1 MSNPFRPR
9 ASVAPVTL
17 AGRQAQ
23 VRHFKSLLRQS
34 PDMPLDLLILGL
46 RGMGKSVLLGEFAQV
61 ARGTNWAV
69 VRIEVPLEGGGRSDL
84 MGMVVQACRRAA
96 ERAQRVG
103 VASGK
108 ARSVL
113 PLAGE
118 SPLTAA
124 TRSVRDAGKE
134 GLVLLVDDAH
144 RLRTVPGSDPLQAVL
159 SLLIDQVGATQA
171 RGLALGLVLTGLP
184 SRGTVGSVSGPTA
197 VAPPPATDQAAY
209 YHQVDKETATRP
221 AATAPAPSTAP
232 AASPGP
238 VVSVLKGISTGSAL
252 VAAGSGTVA
261 LASLASAAVAIL
273 VAPYGPGEAAD
284 IGFVP
289 LAGAAEQV
297 ALYAAGVSCAANVG
311 LDLLHQGDATDTGLT
326 CAGAAAAGSGIAA
339 NAAWDSK
346 LAGGLFFGPE
356 ATSAA
361 IAGVSGAVW
370 DWLNS
375 PAPSPMGGG
384 GYNNRW

>member
-144 RLRTVPGSDPLQAVL
+144 RLRTC
-159 SLLIDQVGATQA
+159 
-171 RGLALGLVLTGLP
+171 
-184 SRGTVGSVSGPTA
+184 
-197 VAPPPATDQAAY
+197 
-209 YHQVDKETATRP
+209 
-221 AATAPAPSTAP
+221 PAPTRFKRS
-232 AASPGP
+232 
-238 VVSVLKGISTGSAL
+238 
-252 VAAGSGTVA
+252 
-261 LASLASAAVAIL
+261 
-273 VAPYGPGEAAD
+273 
-284 IGFVP
+284 
-289 LAGAAEQV
+289 
-297 ALYAAGVSCAANVG
+297 
-311 LDLLHQGDATDTGLT
+311 
-326 CAGAAAAGSGIAA
+326 
-339 NAAWDSK
+339 
-346 LAGGLFFGPE
+346 
-356 ATSAA
+356 
-361 IAGVSGAVW
+361 
-370 DWLNS
+370 
-375 PAPSPMGGG
+375 
-384 GYNNRW
+384 